1 VKKTRN
7 KGAVIEASADAKR
20 YAQAVLEVLAG
31 IRGPSDAA
39 EALSTSLP
47 NYYKLETK
55 ALEGLVSALEPRERG
70 RKGLSDEDRIR
81 TIEKERD
88 ALRREVER
96 MRSLVRLAQRTVG
109 MPQSTQAGE
118 NKDKK
123 GRKSR
128 RTNRAKRILAR
139 LGGDK
144 RAEIPE
150 ADPASP
156 GDGVRQAEGSL
167 RESRG

>member
-1 VKKTRN
+1 MKKTRN

-47 NYYKLETK
+47 NYYKLETR
-55 ALEGLVSALEPRERG
+55 ALEGLVKALEPRERG

-109 MPQSTQAGE
+109 MPQSPNAGE
-118 NKDKK
+118 SKDKK
-123 GRKSR
+123 GKKVR
-128 RTNRAKRILAR
+128 RTNRVKRVLTR
-139 LGGDK
+139 LGGEK
-144 RAEIPE
+144 QSGIPGAAAAPPGAGAKAAE
-150 ADPASP
+150 DPPS
-156 GDGVRQAEGSL
+156 
-167 RESRG
+167 